1 MLRHFLGR
9 LFGQTLEAPSR
20 SVRPSANDWASSV
33 AIWDRG
39 DPIEVLPP
47 VSHHVD
53 LEPWVKLD
61 DVEMEYPLEKYIE
74 HDKFPLPSKCDRE
87 GYHGDRHYDY
97 WLSGL
102 KDYLSI
108 KQILVRYGTSLGG
121 PAAVLDFG
129 CASGRVLRHFLCHEP
144 GIEIWGTDV
153 NFRHIEWIRK
163 FLGPSPRVFQNSLL
177 PHLPLEDR
185 SMSLV
190 YGLSVFTHIDRFE
203 LAWLYEIRRIL
214 WPGGI
219 AYLTVHTDHTWS
231 ILGPTHML
239 YYDLIEAKHLELS
252 PECFKK
258 PMPGERLVFRWPHGN
273 VYAQNVFLSIEY
285 IHDIWQRC
293 LDVLEV
299 IREGSDYQ
307 DVVVLRKR
315 A

>member
-1 MLRHFLGR
+1 MFRRFLER
-9 LFGQTLEAPSR
+9 LFGER
-20 SVRPSANDWASSV
+20 ASGV

-39 DPIEVLPP
+39 DYFEALPP
-47 VSHHVD
+47 VAQHID
-53 LEPWVKLD
+53 PEPWVKLD
-61 DVEMEYPLEKYIE
+61 GVELEYPLEQYIE
-74 HDKFPLPSKCDRE
+74 QDTFPLPSKGDRE

-102 KDYLSI
+102 RDYLCI
-108 KQILVRYGTSLGG
+108 KQVLGKYAVSLGRS
-121 PAAVLDFG
+121 AAVLDFG

-144 GIEIWGTDV
+144 GTGIWGTDV
-153 NFRHIEWIRK
+153 NIRHIEWILK

-177 PHLPLEDR
+177 PHLPLEDG

-190 YGLSVFTHIDRFE
+190 YGLSVFTHIDQFE

-214 WPGGI
+214 RSGGI
-219 AYLTVHTDHTWS
+219 AYLTLHTDHTWS
-231 ILGPTHML
+231 ILSPNQTLFH
-239 YYDLIEAKHLELS
+239 DLIREEHLELS
-252 PECFKK
+252 PESFKK

-273 VYAQNVFLSIEY
+273 ATSQNVFLSTEY
-285 IHDIWQRC
+285 IHESWQRC

-299 IREGSDYQ
+299 IQEGSDYQ